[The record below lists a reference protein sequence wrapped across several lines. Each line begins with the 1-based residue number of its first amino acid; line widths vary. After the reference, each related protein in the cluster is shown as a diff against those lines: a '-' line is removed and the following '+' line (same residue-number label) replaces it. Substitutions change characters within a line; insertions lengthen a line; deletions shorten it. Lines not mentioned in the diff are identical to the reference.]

1 MNNVIN
7 ILENIASNAAL
18 TTATPDELQQLLHTE
33 ISDTKVL
40 AALQQQN
47 VYELEIALKARTGLV
62 CGIMPAE
69 EPQKQPDEAP
79 QKQPD
84 EEPKKQPSEE
94 PKPTKKS
101 HENLVRNDK
110 IPTEKQSNTNE
121 LILANVG

>member
-7 ILENIASNAAL
+7 ILENIANNAAL

-69 EPQKQPDEAP
+69 EPQKQPDE
-79 QKQPD
+79 
-84 EEPKKQPSEE
+84 EPKKQPSEE

-101 HENLVRNDK
+101 HENSVRNDK
-110 IPTEKQSNTNE
+110 IPTEEQSNTNE
-121 LILANVG
+121 PILANVG